1 MFERNLDNVTID
13 GLRGKK
19 LFTEKLC
26 PDIEKGTVFPAIRG
40 EYLCFYYK
48 GGNLFSYTNKK
59 GFSTHKK
66 YASVIKSKREYISEL
81 DLQQKVEVIASFSD
95 GYERIKENC
104 SLYSGDEAEGISRL
118 YHKYPFTNNKSG
130 VVVLDIEISFKAKS
144 EGRTQ
149 DRIDILLFNK
159 KAKQLRFYEAKHYSN
174 SELWA
179 MENRPPKVVS
189 QIQRYEEQ
197 IEKEESIII
206 SQYCNYVRIMN
217 ILFGCDIPEP
227 ESIDKKVTLLVFGY
241 DRDQQRGHM
250 KRLLLEDG
258 SLAGIQH
265 YFIGNVSAVKIDN
278 MWKAAKCC

>member
-1 MFERNLDNVTID
+1 MFKKNLDNVTINRLL
-13 GLRGKK
+13 GNK

-26 PDIEKGTVFPAIRG
+26 PDIEKGTVFPAIRAG
-40 EYLCFYYK
+40 RIDFYHK
-48 GGNLFSYTNKK
+48 GGKLFSYKK

-66 YASVIKSKREYISEL
+66 YASVIKYKGEYISEL

-118 YHKYPFTNNKSG
+118 YHRYPFTNNG
-130 VVVLDIEISFKAKS
+130 LDVVVLDIEISFKAKS
-144 EGRTQ
+144 KGRTQ

-159 KAKQLRFYEAKHYSN
+159 KTKQLRFYEAKHYSN

-179 MENRPPKVVS
+179 VENRLPKVVS
-189 QIQRYEEQ
+189 QIRRYEKQ
-197 IEKEESIII
+197 IEKEESII
-206 SQYCNYVRIMN
+206 SQYCNYVRIIN
-217 ILFGCDIPEP
+217 SLFGCDIPKP

-250 KRLLLEDG
+250 QRLLLEDG

-265 YFIGNVSAVKIDN
+265 YFIGNISAVKIDN
-278 MWKAAKCC
+278 MWKAVK